1 MALLPEH
8 SSAQLVMLA
17 GNLCS
22 AAELA
27 LYLEQFD
34 YQENPNEAGHWTLVS
49 NDPGH
54 ADCSLRVANDGETI
68 TIYGEAVDHFARVN
82 YLIQKAGWTECSLL
96 SRDEDV
102 EAKIA
107 GRLVSVGITSASTDA
122 IPASTLRTSATPEP
136 AVPAAPS
143 GTEET
148 LPPVGASPDLSPST
162 DNSETH
168 PAAPSAPIA
177 GLDEEHE
184 RIEVLTIRNNVLEE
198 KVAELESENS
208 RLTRQLNDAIAARP
222 AHGIGTPQ
230 QAVASTAGHVD
241 ALALLAAIEDHVS
254 QSLDLSVVNGT
265 QLVRDLQKLGYVFKV
280 RLVPAT
286 A

>member
-8 SSAQLVMLA
+8 SSAQLVMLT

-34 YQENPNEAGHWTLVS
+34 YQENPHEAGHWTLVS

-54 ADCSLRVANDGETI
+54 ADCSLRIANDGETL

-122 IPASTLRTSATPEP
+122 IPASTLRTSAAPEP
-136 AVPAAPS
+136 EVPATPPGPESA
-143 GTEET
+143 
-148 LPPVGASPDLSPST
+148 LPRVAASPNLSRLT
-162 DNSETH
+162 ENSEKH
-168 PAAPSAPIA
+168 PAAASAPIA
-177 GLDEEHE
+177 ELHEEHE
-184 RIEVLTIRNNVLEE
+184 RIEILTIRNNALEE

-208 RLTRQLNDAIAARP
+208 RLTRQLNDALAARP
-222 AHGIGTPQ
+222 AHRIGAPE
-230 QAVASTAGHVD
+230 QASASTAGHVD

-254 QSLDLSVVNGT
+254 QSLDLSAIHGT
-265 QLVRDLQKLGYVFKV
+265 QLVKDLQRLGYVFKV

>member
-49 NDPGH
+49 DDSGH
-54 ADCSLRVANDGETI
+54 TDCSLRVANDGETI

-122 IPASTLRTSATPEP
+122 IPASTLRTSARPEP
-136 AVPAAPS
+136 AAPAAAS
-143 GTEET
+143 STENT
-148 LPPVGASPDLSPST
+148 LPPVGASPDVTTRT
-162 DNSETH
+162 DYSETH
-168 PAAPSAPIA
+168 PALPSAPA
-177 GLDEEHE
+177 AALDEEHE
-184 RIEVLTIRNNVLEE
+184 RIEVLTIRNNMLEE
-198 KVAELESENS
+198 KIAELESENS
-208 RLTRQLNDAIAARP
+208 RLTRQLNDAIAVRP
-222 AHGIGTPQ
+222 AHGIGAPQ
-230 QAVASTAGHVD
+230 RAVASTAGHVD
-241 ALALLAAIEDHVS
+241 ALALLTAIEDHVS
-254 QSLDLSVVNGT
+254 HSLDLSVINGT